1 MRNFP
6 AQYNLKPED
15 VMYFCHIPKTAGMTF
30 RTIVEDYFSC
40 KDVCPA
46 TLNAHIAK
54 FSQEQLETYRLFRGH
69 LVFVDLPGML
79 PQRNFV
85 NVTMLRDPIAR
96 VISHYEYIRRTPG
109 DPHHEAVMSMTLE
122 EFSQKLTVGKVGKNI
137 QTFYIAKTQQFHLE
151 KLSPQEVL
159 EIAKEGI
166 DRYAFAGILERFQ
179 DSLFLLSYIFG
190 WKPILNQRKEN
201 ASAKQTTYNGLPQ
214 STIDCIR
221 ENSLLDIELYEYAE
235 EIFNQRFDQMCADL
249 KKKYG
254 QEKYGDR
261 SDAHTP
267 EVLQSWLEKHY
278 EQRYAEQQLPET
290 DSFDYSFCDP
300 LWGAGWQRRE
310 CPPDAPAYRWTGP
323 GTVSTLDLPVKANED
338 LLLEFRLI
346 CNTATA
352 PDILESLTV
361 KVNDQAISYR
371 SLYADET
378 MKLCRGWVPRS
389 HVAVDRPFQQI
400 TFTVD
405 RVTTLTAVDPRN
417 PDKRKVGVAL
427 NLIQLFPAAQIGEKS
442 AIHWP
447 FEESQPWTDAI
458 DFMRNHLRPDERLV
472 APDAVF
478 QSKFFCEVYDYETA
492 IDKGIDF
499 EWVLLNK
506 GMAQHIFS
514 MTLKAMQRGLKPVY
528 ANDVFVVFSSRS
540 DLPSLSYSSHHVKAL
555 YLDRL
560 KIYAKQTLRDLY
572 VRYWGKSSS

>member
-40 KDVCPA
+40 KEVCPA
-46 TLNAHIAK
+46 TLNAHITN
-54 FSQEQLETYRLFRGH
+54 FSQEQLESYRLFRGH

-109 DPHHEAVMSMTLE
+109 DPHHEAVMNMTLE

-137 QTFYIAKTQQFHLE
+137 QTFYVAKTQQFHLE
-151 KLSPQEVL
+151 KHSPQAVL
-159 EIAKEGI
+159 EIAKAGI

-201 ASAKQTTYNGLPQ
+201 ASANQTTYNGLPQ

-221 ENSLLDIELYEYAE
+221 ENSLLDIELYEYTQ

-249 KKKYG
+249 

-261 SDAHTP
+261 SDARTV
-267 EVLQSWLEKHY
+267 ETLQSWLEKHY
-278 EQRYAEQQLPET
+278 EQRYADQQFSET
-290 DSFDYSFCDP
+290 DSYDYSFCDP
-300 LWGAGWQRRE
+300 LWGSGWQRRE

-323 GTVSTLDLPVKANED
+323 GTVSTLDLPVKADTD

-346 CNTATA
+346 CNPATA

-361 KVNDQAISYR
+361 KVNDREISCQL
-371 SLYADET
+371 LYEDET
-378 MKLCRGWVPRS
+378 MRLCRGWVPRS
-389 HVAVDRPFQQI
+389 HVAIDRPFQQI

-405 RVTTLTAVDPRN
+405 RVTTFTAVDPRN

-427 NLIQLFPAAQIGEKS
+427 NYIHLFPSAQVDEKG
-442 AIHWP
+442 AIQP
-447 FEESQPWTDAI
+447 FEDSQPWTDI
-458 DFMRNHLRPDERLV
+458 FNFLRGYLQLNDRLI
-472 APDAVF
+472 APTLLF
-478 QSKFFCEVYDYETA
+478 KTKFWCEVYDYKTA
-492 IDKGIDF
+492 LDKGIDF
-499 EWVLLNK
+499 EWVLLHK
-506 GMAQHIFS
+506 GEADHLFP

-528 ANDVFVVFSSRS
+528 ANDVFIVFSRRA
-540 DLPSLSYSSHHVKAL
+540 DLPKISYTSPHVRSL
-555 YLDRL
+555 YLSRL
-560 KIYAKQTLRDLY
+560 KRHMKQTLRDLY
-572 VRYWGKSSS
+572 VEYWGKSRS